1 MEVPEEI
8 EKEVND
14 KWQKEKDRLEESKK
28 RVMSFGYMFLIEAIN
43 DIRDTMAIK
52 DTFNSGVLLGQLLQ
66 IIIENK
72 KYFKQE

>member
-28 RVMSFGYMFLIEAIN
+28 RVMPFGYMFLIEAIN

-72 KYFKQE
+72 K